1 MALAG
6 GEVVKVVVEGG
17 VEALVI
23 GGYAGDVVEGG
34 EEGGCCGEMGLPAG
48 VGGGFYAVCE
58 RTTRGAA
65 VLGLQTVDIG
75 GLFRLV
81 LVRIKGAGLD
91 APVRRGEKSR
101 LRPTSR

>member
-1 MALAG
+1 
-6 GEVVKVVVEGG
+6 
-17 VEALVI
+17 
-23 GGYAGDVVEGG
+23 
-34 EEGGCCGEMGLPAG
+34 MGLPAG

-81 LVRIKGAGLD
+81 LVQIKGDRLI
-91 APVRRGEKSR
+91 APGQRGGR
-101 LRPTSR
+101 NP